1 MTEQEKRKLRPLS
14 KCEESVLEALHFML
28 SFEDLM
34 REISVDKETL
44 SKVLRTLIHDEL
56 VQALMWQSDK
66 NDFIALDEVP
76 NDLRNLHFLATK
88 HGLFSYHAS

>member
-28 SFEDLM
+28 SFEEVVYESSL
-34 REISVDKETL
+34 DKE
-44 SKVLRTLIHDEL
+44 KCAEVLRTLIRDEL
-56 VQALMWQSDK
+56 VQALYWQSDK
-66 NDFIALDEVP
+66 NDFIALDQVP

>member
-14 KCEESVLEALHFML
+14 KHEESVLEALHFML

-34 REISVDKETL
+34 REINIGEETL
-44 SKVLRTLIHDEL
+44 SQVLRTLIHDEL

-66 NDFIALDEVP
+66 NDFIPIDEVP
-76 NDLRNLHFLATK
+76 SDLRTLHFLATK

>member
-1 MTEQEKRKLRPLS
+1 MTEQEKRKIRPLS
-14 KCEESVLEALHFML
+14 KQEESVLEALHFML

-34 REISVDKETL
+34 RETSIDEKTL
-44 SKVLRTLIHDEL
+44 SELLRTLIEDEL

-66 NDFIALDEVP
+66 NDFIPLDEVP
-76 NDLRNLHFLATK
+76 NDLRTLHFLATK

>member
-14 KCEESVLEALHFML
+14 NHEESVLEALHFML

-34 REISVDKETL
+34 QETGIDEKTL
-44 SKVLRTLIHDEL
+44 AELLRTLILDEL
-56 VQALMWQSDK
+56 VQALIWQSDK
-66 NDFIALDEVP
+66 NDFIPIDEVP
-76 NDLRNLHFLATK
+76 NDLRTLRFLATK

>member
-14 KCEESVLEALHFML
+14 KHEESVLEALHFML

-34 REISVDKETL
+34 REINIGKETL
-44 SKVLRTLIHDEL
+44 AQVLRTLIHDEL

-66 NDFIALDEVP
+66 NDFIPIDEVP
-76 NDLRNLHFLATK
+76 SDLRTLYFLATK

>member
-34 REISVDKETL
+34 RETGINEKMLAEL
-44 SKVLRTLIHDEL
+44 LKTLIRDEL
-56 VQALMWQSDK
+56 VQALTWQSDK

-76 NDLRNLHFLATK
+76 NDLQTLHFLATK